1 MIGNRTQSSFSH
13 QLLVVLSAALAGLL
27 PLQVLLAEELSGT
40 TTWVKRVELSTPVA
54 GVIIRVNAAAGQ
66 ILKQGQVLL
75 SLDPRPFEYRIRGLQ
90 AKIGKLQVLRDEMQA
105 ELKRA
110 MELYER
116 TLLSDHELELAK
128 IDAVSADAD
137 YRLAQ
142 SQLSTAQLDKEYS
155 TLRAP
160 FDAVVLKR
168 YAEKGQVVSSTE
180 LMPQVLFV
188 LASSKKMKVLTML
201 DGNTLLGLKKGQ
213 AVKVQLGKLVFEGTI
228 SMLGLEPAADTDA
241 YPLEVEFETSGRL
254 VRAGR
259 KVKLIL

>member
-1 MIGNRTQSSFSH
+1 MQSSSGCH
-13 QLLVVLSAALAGLL
+13 LIVALSAALAGLL
-27 PLQVLLAEELSGT
+27 PLQALLAEELSGT
-40 TTWVKRVELSTPVA
+40 TTWVNRVELSTPVA
-54 GVIIRVNAAAGQ
+54 GVIIQVSAAADQ
-66 ILKQGQVLL
+66 RLKQGQVLL
-75 SLDPRPFEYRIRGLQ
+75 SLDQRPFEYRIRGLQ
-90 AKIGKLQVLRDEMQA
+90 AKIDKLQVLRDEMQA

-142 SQLSTAQLDKEYS
+142 SELSTAQLDKEYS

-168 YAEKGQVVSSTE
+168 YAEKGQVVSSPE

-188 LASSKKMKVLTML
+188 LASSEKMKVQTTL
-201 DGNTLLGLKKGQ
+201 DGNAVLGLKKGQ
-213 AVKVQLGKLVFEGTI
+213 AVKVQIGEIIFEGSI
-228 SMLGLEPAADTDA
+228 SVLGLEPGTDTGA

-254 VRAGR
+254 IRAGR
-259 KVKLIL
+259 KAKLIL